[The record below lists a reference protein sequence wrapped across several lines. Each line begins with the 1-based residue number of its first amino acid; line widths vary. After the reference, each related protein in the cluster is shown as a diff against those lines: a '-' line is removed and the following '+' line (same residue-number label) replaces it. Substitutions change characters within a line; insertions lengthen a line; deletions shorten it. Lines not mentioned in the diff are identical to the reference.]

1 MDVGGSLLSQ
11 ILLETITPV
20 VMVLPTPLVEEACQ
34 KNNLNFV
41 QILRP
46 FCFYDKIDVPVRTAS
61 DQPYRLQKFKL
72 RIFYASEIH
81 QSRIESAEEHLRQVV
96 DNASEKAFAELQGN
110 PQQLEVVQKMAE
122 SESVSSWLQVY
133 NKEFIHTLSFSDHEA
148 FDHPIACLL
157 VVSSKDENPVNK
169 FVDLFN
175 TDQLP
180 SLLNEG
186 AMDPKILKHYVLIHD
201 NEDGP
206 ADKANEILLEM
217 KGTFGPHD
225 CRLLCINSSQS
236 NEEILPEDIW
246 TPFVSSSLADN
257 SSSDHVLG
265 RCFNRNDLE
274 QINEFMQEFSV
285 KNIIPYM
292 EQKIR
297 SLNQQVSATRK
308 GLKNQFKNLWWHKGK
323 DDTTDVLNG
332 SIYTFS
338 SIESQIRILGDY
350 AFMLR
355 DYELALS
362 NYRLLSNDY
371 KIDKAWKRYAGV
383 QEMIGLSLFML
394 DQSRKEAE
402 YSMET
407 AFTTYQKIG
416 ASGQRYAT
424 RCALWWSELHKARG
438 QFKEAAN
445 VYFRISSEEP
455 SLRAGILL
463 EQAAY
468 CYLRANP
475 RMLRKFG
482 FHLVLAGNRYTIC
495 GQRKHAIRAYM
506 CVLPVFEGDGWN
518 YIRDHVHFNLGR
530 WYAVIGKSELAIQHL
545 MRLLACSHQSAV
557 TQEMFLGDFLR
568 VFQSVGKKDEMF
580 KLKLPAINMTSLRI
594 HFEDHRTYASAGA
607 ILLPEKTWQ
616 YLEEGLVPST
626 SPTSSN
632 WLDSAARS
640 SSKSLKG
647 KDSNICIAGEAINV
661 ELEFK
666 NPLHI
671 PIDISAVSLICDFIP
686 EMMSEKVGV
695 RHHGEKEIGSEI
707 ALSNHSID
715 EEGNIS
721 DRGASSLVLSEE
733 AFSLKGGQSMMVHL
747 KVTPKMEGFLQ
758 IVGVKWVLS
767 RTVTGRYDFTSQL
780 PKKKRVKGKSKDST
794 EYPSHQRLKFFVLK
808 HLSRLEGTIHR
819 MPVKT
824 NVGEL
829 HRLVLELSNRSCETI
844 KNMKL
849 KISHPRFLMVGE
861 LEDLDAEFPACLETK
876 RNKRDYAGCVIEDDS
891 DVKTKSS
898 NAIFTFPK
906 DISIE
911 GESTLLWPL
920 WLHTG
925 EAGMISLTMSIY
937 YEMQTPSEYMNYR
950 IMRMHYNVQVVPSL
964 DIAVHI
970 TPCPSRLQEFLLHL
984 DIRNYNSSESF
995 WLRQISSVGKQWKL
1009 ASLKPSLLDIK
1020 ETENDSDSNAINSAY
1035 LSASVC
1041 PSQLLPAGQAL
1052 SLFFRLMDTG
1062 KCTILNDS
1070 DNYMNGQFSSDV
1082 KLGPPSSSEPLID
1095 VSCGPLLKFHFEERI
1110 SQKEILIQ
1118 NPSERSSASDLTSTN
1133 CQLFGTVD
1141 LILAVE
1147 QQDEACNL
1155 SLGDLSDAQRIS
1167 SHHICHCSVINDCP
1181 IWWIMEGPKTVI
1193 HDFSS
1198 PSFCEIKFYL
1208 TIKNCSNMSVSVS
1221 VETSDNESVVDQTS
1235 DTAQASAA
1243 RNQVGWYDMSLETD
1257 EMGKVKADPGQGA
1270 SSIIPSNGFSEL
1282 QTAVPCLPFMWFAL
1296 SSTNIKQLGPQS
1308 SVTLPLSLSVFAPG
1322 VYDLS
1327 NYKLLWTL
1335 HQDKID
1341 PHMKLDV
1348 RSTASTDEHD
1358 RLDISSINIQ
1368 NETSTF
1374 SGYVTG
1380 GTYSGIA
1387 LGHPFILT
1395 VLQSTCSKSQN
1406 FVS

>member
-1 MDVGGSLLSQ
+1 MDLGGSLLSQ

-20 VMVLPTPLVEEACQ
+20 VMVLPTPLVEESCQ

-61 DQPYRLQKFKL
+61 DQPYRLHKFKL
-72 RIFYASEIH
+72 RMFYASEIH

-96 DNASEKAFAELQGN
+96 ENASEKAFAELEGN
-110 PQQLEVVQKMAE
+110 PQQLEAVQKIAE
-122 SESVSSWLQVY
+122 SESLSSWLQVY
-133 NKEFIHTLSFSDHEA
+133 NKEFIHTLSFSEHEA

-206 ADKANEILLEM
+206 ADKANEILSEM
-217 KGTFGPHD
+217 KATFGPHD
-225 CRLLCINSSQS
+225 CKLLCINSSQID
-236 NEEILPEDIW
+236 EEILPGDIW
-246 TPFVSSSLADN
+246 TSFVSSSLVNN

-265 RCFNRNDLE
+265 RCLNRNDVE
-274 QINEFMQEFSV
+274 QINEFMQDFSV

-297 SLNQQVSATRK
+297 SLNHQVSATRK
-308 GLKNQFKNLWWHKGK
+308 GLKNQIKNLWWHKGK
-323 DDTTDVLNG
+323 DDTTDVSNG
-332 SIYTFS
+332 PNYTFS
-338 SIESQIRILGDY
+338 STESQIRILGDY

-362 NYRLLSNDY
+362 NYRLLSSDY

-424 RCALWWSELHKARG
+424 RCALWWAELHKARG

-475 RMLRKFG
+475 PMLRKFG
-482 FHLVLAGNRYTIC
+482 FHLVLAGNRYILC

-506 CVLPVFEGDGWN
+506 SVLPVFEGDGWN
-518 YIRDHVHFNLGR
+518 YIRDHVYFSLGR
-530 WYAVIGKSELAIQHL
+530 WYALLGKSDLAIQHL
-545 MRLLACSHQSAV
+545 MGLLACSHQSAV
-557 TQEMFLGDFLR
+557 TQETFMGDFLR
-568 VFQSVGKKDEMF
+568 CFQSLGMKDEMV
-580 KLKLPAINMTSLRI
+580 KLKLPVINMTSLRI
-594 HFEDHRTYASAGA
+594 HFEDHRTYASPAA

-626 SPTSSN
+626 PPTSTN
-632 WLDSAARS
+632 WLDSAAKS
-640 SSKSLKG
+640 SSKSVKG
-647 KDSNICIAGEAINV
+647 KDSNICIAGEAIDV

-666 NPLHI
+666 NPLQI

-686 EMMSEKVGV
+686 EMMSKKVGSG
-695 RHHGEKEIGSEI
+695 HHGEKEIGSEI
-707 ALSNHSID
+707 ALSKPSIV
-715 EEGNIS
+715 EEGNAS
-721 DRGASSLVLSEE
+721 DCGASSLVLSEE
-733 AFSLKGGQSMMVHL
+733 AFSLKGGQSMTVHL
-747 KVTPKMEGFLQ
+747 KVTPKTEGFLQ

-767 RTVTGRYDFTSQL
+767 RTVIGRYDFTSQL
-780 PKKKRVKGKSKDST
+780 PKKKRVKGKNNDST
-794 EYPSHQRLKFFVLK
+794 EYPPHQRLKFFVLK
-808 HLSRLEGTIHR
+808 HLSRLEGTVHR

-844 KNMKL
+844 KNIKL
-849 KISHPRFLMVGE
+849 KINHPRFLMVGE

-876 RNKRDYAGCVIEDDS
+876 KNKKDHAGCVIGDDS

-898 NAIFTFPK
+898 SSIFTFPK

-911 GESTLLWPL
+911 GDSTLLWPL

-925 EAGMISLTMSIY
+925 EAGMISLSMSIY

-950 IMRMHYNVQVVPSL
+950 LLRMHYNVQVVPSL
-964 DIAVHI
+964 DISVHI

-984 DIRNYNSSESF
+984 DIRNHNSSESF
-995 WLRQISSVGKQWKL
+995 WLRQLSSVGMQWKL
-1009 ASLKPSLLDIK
+1009 ASLEPSLFDIN
-1020 ETENDSDSNAINSAY
+1020 ETKDESDSNTVNSAY

-1062 KCTILNDS
+1062 KCTSLNAS
-1070 DNYMNGQFSSDV
+1070 ESYMYFQQFSSDV
-1082 KLGPPSSSEPLID
+1082 RLGPPSSSEPLID
-1095 VSCGPLLKFHFEERI
+1095 VSSGPLLKFHFEESI
-1110 SQKEILIQ
+1110 AQKKILIQ
-1118 NPSERSSASDLTSTN
+1118 NPSERSSVSDLTTTN

-1167 SHHICHCSVINDCP
+1167 SHHICHCSVINHCP
-1181 IWWIMEGPKTVI
+1181 IWWIMEGPKTVV
-1193 HDFSS
+1193 HDFSAT
-1198 PSFCEIKFYL
+1198 SFCEIKFRL
-1208 TIKNCSNMSVSVS
+1208 TIKNCSNISVSVRI
-1221 VETSDNESVVDQTS
+1221 ETSDNGSVVDQTS
-1235 DTAQASAA
+1235 DAAQASAA
-1243 RNQVGWYDMSLETD
+1243 RNQVGWYDISLETD

-1270 SSIIPSNGFSEL
+1270 SSIIPSNEFSEL
-1282 QTAVPCLPFMWFAL
+1282 QTVVPCSPFMWCAL

-1327 NYKLLWTL
+1327 NYRLLWTL

-1348 RSTASTDEHD
+1348 RSTASTNKHD
-1358 RLDISSINIQ
+1358 SLDISSLNLQ
-1368 NETSTF
+1368 NEISTI
-1374 SGYVTG
+1374 SAYGPG
-1380 GTYSGIA
+1380 GAYSGIA
-1387 LGHPFILT
+1387 LGHPFLLT
-1395 VLQSTCSKSQN
+1395 ALQST
-1406 FVS
+1406 